1 MGNLEDRPIIIPAPP
16 FASHYHPFGTDWR
29 NHVLTV
35 TAVIANNISFNDIRQ
50 HSIRIDVL
58 LPLAFGEYSSQLS
71 LKAVAEVLERC
82 VVIK

>member
-1 MGNLEDRPIIIPAPP
+1 
-16 FASHYHPFGTDWR
+16 
-29 NHVLTV
+29 LTV